1 MSRVDP
7 RSGVVSHSD
16 DSEVTAVQEAPAD
29 VLGRPGLA
37 QRLLGGRTVRTVLG
51 VYAIVI
57 VLLGVARLVNP
68 SLSSG
73 SYLKTV
79 VGLAAFTAVVAY
91 GQGIVVLT
99 GGLDLSIPST
109 MAVVGVTLTGYTL
122 GSNQKALYMVPL
134 VLALGAFIGMCNGLG
149 VVYLR
154 LSPVVMTL
162 ASNVILSGVVLV
174 ETNGTPTGF
183 VPSTIITVVQGNTLG
198 GQVPT
203 IIVILA
209 IFTTLGVLLLNAT
222 VFGRQ
227 VYAVGSNRTAAYLS
241 GVPVNRIVVSVYAL
255 SGLCAAIA
263 GIMVSAYS
271 NQSYLGMGDPYL
283 LLSLAAVVVGGSAI
297 LGGRGY
303 YLGTL
308 AGAILLTEV
317 STILSGTSLPDAVKQ
332 IVYAVIILGA
342 VLLTRQQQ

>member
-1 MSRVDP
+1 
-7 RSGVVSHSD
+7 
-16 DSEVTAVQEAPAD
+16 
-29 VLGRPGLA
+29 
-37 QRLLGGRTVRTVLG
+37 
-51 VYAIVI
+51 
-57 VLLGVARLVNP
+57 
-68 SLSSG
+68 
-73 SYLKTV
+73 
-79 VGLAAFTAVVAY
+79 
-91 GQGIVVLT
+91 
-99 GGLDLSIPST
+99 
-109 MAVVGVTLTGYTL
+109 
-122 GSNQKALYMVPL
+122 
-134 VLALGAFIGMCNGLG
+134 
-149 VVYLR
+149 
-154 LSPVVMTL
+154 
-162 ASNVILSGVVLV
+162 
-174 ETNGTPTGF
+174 
-183 VPSTIITVVQGNTLG
+183 VQGNTLG

-227 VYAVGSNRTAAYLS
+227 VYAVGSNRRAAYLS

-255 SGLCAAIA
+255 SGVCAAIA

-317 STILSGTSLPDAVKQ
+317 STILSGTNLPDAVKQ

-342 VLLTRQQQ
+342 VLLTRQQQR